1 MKAALVL
8 LLPPGELSRK
18 LEGVKARARPRYA
31 RERPT
36 ARWCL
41 ESE

>member
-18 LEGVKARARPRYA
+18 LEGVKARAPALRKGAPDG
-31 RERPT
+31 P
-36 ARWCL
+36 L
-41 ESE
+41 VP